1 MFFFFCIIMAFA
13 GGVHART
20 YTYTLNQN
28 DLPQNGGNK
37 LIFGSIPL
45 NINDII
51 TEQNIEWS
59 TCETNYIGWNSTK
72 GIQIGTKNS
81 PCHSFNLKTSSF
93 SNINNL
99 LNLKIK
105 KVTVFTSMAQ
115 GGDAKL
121 SIRVG
126 NSISNTFSLTDNG
139 NEAFVYECNDIGD
152 IELNWSATK
161 RAYYIKRIE
170 VEYFFTSESSNITY
184 IVDNEIYKIVT
195 YEHGDTITPINTPEK
210 EGHTFSGW
218 SEIPETMPAEDIT
231 ITGSFS
237 VNSYTI
243 TYIVDGET
251 YYNENAEYGTNIT
264 LIDEPIKEGYTF
276 SGWSKIPETMPAE
289 DITITGS
296 FSVNSYTITYV
307 VDGEIYY
314 NENAEYGTNIT
325 LIDEPIKEGYT
336 FSEWSKIPET
346 MPAEDIT
353 ITGSFSI
360 NSYTITYIVDGEKYK
375 TETAKYGTRITP
387 AATPTKDNRKF
398 SGWNEIPKTMPA
410 EDIIIEGSFSYSI
423 IFMVDGKYYHRLEV
437 YYGSDDIKL
446 PQDPQ
451 KKEGHTF
458 SGWSGLLDF
467 MPARDITVHAI
478 YNVNKHQLIFI
489 IDGEIYETLYI
500 DYGSKIEYP
509 IVPEFIIKW
518 DIEYLPETMPDEE
531 LIIIG
536 TTTADTSIDSI
547 NTDNKEKVV
556 YTIDGLRLLDVE
568 NLNRGIYLINGKKVI
583 VR

>member
-1 MFFFFCIIMAFA
+1 MKKMFFFFCIIMAFA

-276 SGWSKIPETMPAE
+276 S
-289 DITITGS
+289 
-296 FSVNSYTITYV
+296 
-307 VDGEIYY
+307 
-314 NENAEYGTNIT
+314 
-325 LIDEPIKEGYT
+325 
-336 FSEWSKIPET
+336 EWSKIPET

-410 EDIIIEGSFSYSI
+410 EDIIIEGRFSYSI

-509 IVPEFIIKW
+509 IVPGFIIKW